1 MKYIYKNVT
10 NVPATVLLATKNQD
24 SITTCVFS
32 PNASIELD
40 YPGLNMYVPN
50 PLSCIIIEHSNMVQK
65 PEVAVEPVK
74 VVVPKAVEPVI
85 DEGPKITEDE
95 ITDIINSGEL
105 LEPAAGEPFESVNE
119 PTLTPVV
126 DTNFALVPPPAPSIQ
141 VIKPAAKA
149 PIKPAAKTKPGKKN

>member
-10 NVPATVLLATKNQD
+10 SVPATVLLATKNQD

-65 PEVAVEPVK
+65 PEVIVEPIK

-105 LEPAAGEPFESVNE
+105 LEPAA
-119 PTLTPVV
+119 LTPAV
-126 DTNFALVPPPAPSIQ
+126 DTNFALVPPPSPSIQ